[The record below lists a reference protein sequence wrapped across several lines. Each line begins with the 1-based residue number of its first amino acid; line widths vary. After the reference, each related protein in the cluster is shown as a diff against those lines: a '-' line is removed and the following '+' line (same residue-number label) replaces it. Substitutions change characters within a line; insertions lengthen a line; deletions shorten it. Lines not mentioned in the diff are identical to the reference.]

1 MRGTLEFGSQL
12 VYSHVEKMKNQP
24 GCKTADVDPLLVK
37 GGGAVT
43 LLITQFGADI
53 NDHGPWQEMLTF
65 AKLCK
70 SVASR
75 TAYDVLAAVVQHASN
90 IAPKTRQDTLG
101 YAYELLGEIAL
112 MQGRFEKA
120 LAHLNTGLG
129 YHKRANPNYLTDKGR
144 AELPSLDQLKRML
157 AKMTG

>member
-1 MRGTLEFGSQL
+1 M
-12 VYSHVEKMKNQP
+12 
-24 GCKTADVDPLLVK
+24 
-37 GGGAVT
+37 T

-53 NDHGPWQEMLTF
+53 NDHGPWQEMLAF

-120 LAHLNTGLG
+120 LAHLNTGLE

-157 AKMTG
+157 EKMTG